1 MDTVVK
7 LMERVN
13 NSQLTLKDRYPELYD
28 LDKKNIVFVSPF
40 FNKQGLYRMI
50 LPALELM
57 ETKRFSCVVTNILAD
72 DNTKS
77 IDDFNVKLIPEIVRW
92 ADYIV
97 FQANG

>member
-40 FNKQGLYRMI
+40 FNNAIGPPLKCFWRNVSN
-50 LPALELM
+50 AK
-57 ETKRFSCVVTNILAD
+57 TSSC
-72 DNTKS
+72 S
-77 IDDFNVKLIPEIVRW
+77 
-92 ADYIV
+92 
-97 FQANG
+97 